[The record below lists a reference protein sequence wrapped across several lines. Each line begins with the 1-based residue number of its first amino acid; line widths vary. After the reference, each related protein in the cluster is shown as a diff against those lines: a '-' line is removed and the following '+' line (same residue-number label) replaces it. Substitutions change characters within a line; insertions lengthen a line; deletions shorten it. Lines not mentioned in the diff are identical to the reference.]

1 MGGVGHR
8 MVRGV
13 RLLSVDEAPRRR
25 PPDRSSGSTG
35 CFGDGA
41 DEVPPICAGTLFR
54 LGVAG
59 ARTLD
64 YAWQFDW
71 SPAQRT
77 TCNGKNRPG
86 KKPMPAT
93 RRLTLALLLILSTF
107 ALAADPPFDLVITNG
122 HIIDGTGSPWYS
134 ADIGIRDGR
143 IAAIGNLSAAAHKRA
158 LDAKGRVVAPG
169 FVDMLGQSEATILVD
184 PRLPSKIYQGITT
197 EITGEGGSAAP
208 LNDAIIAADRAG
220 YEHYKIHPDW
230 RTFRQYFSRLEKQG
244 MGINLASYVGA
255 TQVRRMVLG
264 DADVPPTPEQLDKMK
279 ALVRGAMRAGAVGA
293 STSLTYAPAPYA
305 KTEEIIALAS
315 EAAQFGG
322 IYATHMRNESDSV
335 LESIDEAV
343 RIGRE
348 ARIPVE
354 IWHFKVAGKA
364 NFGRMP
370 ELVARINKARA
381 EGVDVEA
388 DTYAYT
394 AWFNSMS
401 AFVPAWAHD
410 GGDAKL
416 IERLKD
422 PATRA
427 RIRKDME
434 TPSKDWDNEWDE
446 ISSPQDV
453 MISVVQN
460 PALKKFQGTRLT
472 EAAKTL
478 NKDPMD
484 ALFDLLIEDKAFT
497 ECAVFGMSEPDVA
510 LALQQPWV
518 SVDND
523 SSGTSPEGIL
533 GEEHSHPRAYGTF
546 PRILRKYVREEKK
559 LTLEEAIRKFSALPA
574 QRMRLADRGVLK
586 QGMWA
591 DVVVFNPE
599 TVRDLATF
607 DDPNRFSEGME
618 YGLINGGPRIGN
630 GKMTGA
636 RPGEVLREAG
646 YIPSSSARPV

>member
-1 MGGVGHR
+1 M
-8 MVRGV
+8 
-13 RLLSVDEAPRRR
+13 
-25 PPDRSSGSTG
+25 
-35 CFGDGA
+35 
-41 DEVPPICAGTLFR
+41 TL
-54 LGVAG
+54 
-59 ARTLD
+59 
-64 YAWQFDW
+64 
-71 SPAQRT
+71 
-77 TCNGKNRPG
+77 
-86 KKPMPAT
+86 T
-93 RRLTLALLLILSTF
+93 RRLTLSFLLIVSRF
-107 ALAADPPFDLVITNG
+107 GFAADLPFDLVITNG

-134 ADIGIRDGR
+134 GDIGIRDGR

-208 LNDAIIAADRAG
+208 LNDAIITADRAG
-220 YEHYKIHPDW
+220 YEHYKINPDW

-264 DADVPPTPEQLDKMK
+264 DADVQPTPEQLDKMK
-279 ALVRGAMRAGAVGA
+279 ALVRDAMRDGAVGV
-293 STSLTYAPAPYA
+293 STSLMYAPAPYA

-315 EAAQFGG
+315 EASKFGG

-364 NFGRMP
+364 NFGHMP
-370 ELVARINKARA
+370 ELVARVNKARA

-446 ISSPQDV
+446 ISGPQDV

-460 PALKKFQGTRLT
+460 PALKKFQGKRLT
-472 EAAKTL
+472 EVAIAL
-478 NKDPMD
+478 NQDPMD

-533 GEEHSHPRAYGTF
+533 GEEHPHPRAYGTF
-546 PRILRKYVREEKK
+546 PRILRKYVREEKR

-574 QRMRLADRGVLK
+574 QRMRLTDRGVLK
-586 QGMWA
+586 LGMWA
-591 DVVVFNPE
+591 DVVVFDPE
-599 TVRDLATF
+599 TVRDVATF
-607 DDPNRFSEGME
+607 DDPNRLSEGME
-618 YGLINGGPRIGN
+618 YVLINGVPVVEN

-636 RPGEVLREAG
+636 LPGKVLRGAG
-646 YIPSSSARPV
+646 YIP

>member
-1 MGGVGHR
+1 M
-8 MVRGV
+8 
-13 RLLSVDEAPRRR
+13 
-25 PPDRSSGSTG
+25 
-35 CFGDGA
+35 
-41 DEVPPICAGTLFR
+41 TL
-54 LGVAG
+54 
-59 ARTLD
+59 
-64 YAWQFDW
+64 
-71 SPAQRT
+71 
-77 TCNGKNRPG
+77 
-86 KKPMPAT
+86 T
-93 RRLTLALLLILSTF
+93 RRLTLSFLLIVSCF
-107 ALAADPPFDLVITNG
+107 GFAADLPFDLVITNG

-134 ADIGIRDGR
+134 GDIGIRDGR

-208 LNDAIIAADRAG
+208 LNDAIITADRAG
-220 YEHYKIHPDW
+220 YEHYKINPDW
-230 RTFRQYFSRLEKQG
+230 RTFRQYFSRLGKQG

-264 DADVPPTPEQLDKMK
+264 DADVQPTPEQLDKMK
-279 ALVRGAMRAGAVGA
+279 ALVRDAMRDGAVGV
-293 STSLTYAPAPYA
+293 STSLMYAPAPYA

-315 EAAQFGG
+315 EASKFGG

-364 NFGRMP
+364 NFGHMP
-370 ELVARINKARA
+370 ELVARVNKARA

-446 ISSPQDV
+446 ISGPQDV

-460 PALKKFQGTRLT
+460 PALKKFQGKRLT
-472 EAAKTL
+472 EVAIAL
-478 NKDPMD
+478 NQDPMD

-533 GEEHSHPRAYGTF
+533 GEEHPHPRAYGTF

-574 QRMRLADRGVLK
+574 QRMRLTDRGVLK
-586 QGMWA
+586 LGMWA
-591 DVVVFNPE
+591 DVVVFDPE
-599 TVRDLATF
+599 TVHDVATF
-607 DDPNRFSEGME
+607 DDPNRLSEGME
-618 YGLINGGPRIGN
+618 YVLVNGVPVVEN

-636 RPGEVLREAG
+636 LPGKVLRGAG
-646 YIPSSSARPV
+646 YVP

>member
-1 MGGVGHR
+1 M
-8 MVRGV
+8 
-13 RLLSVDEAPRRR
+13 
-25 PPDRSSGSTG
+25 
-35 CFGDGA
+35 
-41 DEVPPICAGTLFR
+41 TL
-54 LGVAG
+54 
-59 ARTLD
+59 
-64 YAWQFDW
+64 
-71 SPAQRT
+71 
-77 TCNGKNRPG
+77 
-86 KKPMPAT
+86 T
-93 RRLTLALLLILSTF
+93 RRLTLSFLLIVSCF
-107 ALAADPPFDLVITNG
+107 GFAADLPFDLVITNG

-134 ADIGIRDGR
+134 GDIGIRDGR
-143 IAAIGNLSAAAHKRA
+143 IAAIGNLSAAAHKRV

-208 LNDAIIAADRAG
+208 LNDAIITADRAG
-220 YEHYKIHPDW
+220 YEHYKINPDW
-230 RTFRQYFSRLEKQG
+230 RTFRQYFARLGKQG

-264 DADVPPTPEQLDKMK
+264 DADVQPTPEQLDKMK
-279 ALVRGAMRAGAVGA
+279 ALVRDAMRDGAVGV
-293 STSLTYAPAPYA
+293 STSLMYAPAPYA

-315 EAAQFGG
+315 EASKFGG

-364 NFGRMP
+364 NFGHMP
-370 ELVARINKARA
+370 ELVARVNKARA

-446 ISSPQDV
+446 ISGPQDV

-460 PALKKFQGTRLT
+460 PALKKFQGKRLT
-472 EAAKTL
+472 EVAIAL

-533 GEEHSHPRAYGTF
+533 GEEHPHPRAYGTF

-574 QRMRLADRGVLK
+574 QRMRLTDRGVLK
-586 QGMWA
+586 LGMWA
-591 DVVVFNPE
+591 DVVVFDPE
-599 TVRDLATF
+599 TVRDVATF
-607 DDPNRFSEGME
+607 DDPNRLSEGME
-618 YGLINGGPRIGN
+618 YVLINGVPVVEN

-636 RPGEVLREAG
+636 LPGKVLRGAG
-646 YIPSSSARPV
+646 YVP